1 MKNNFGY
8 EQMSH
13 MLNGFKK
20 LVKCK
25 NLENMVVNSE
35 FCTAVRSIVLYG
47 SDNELENPFID
58 NENGNTV
65 VVDDDKDLANLWYFL
80 VHARNMESAYN
91 YAIQLC
97 EIVTENPFEK
107 EEEHK
112 EKFFS
117 VTKYANTG
125 DFDGD
130 EDVSSHVE
138 DVMDTHKEKENGFTV
153 VDDRFKNFFN
163 KLFNKR

>member
-20 LVKCK
+20 LDKCK

-58 NENGNTV
+58 NEN
-65 VVDDDKDLANLWYFL
+65 KDLANLWYFL

-91 YAIQLC
+91 YAIELC
-97 EIVTENPFEK
+97 EVVTENPFEK

-130 EDVSSHVE
+130 KDVSSHVE
-138 DVMDTHKEKENGFTV
+138 DVLDAHTEKENGFTV
-153 VDDRFKNFFN
+153 VDDGSTVVDDRFKNFLN